1 MSLFSKKGLVTN
13 RFIWKVI
20 RKINII
26 TQVSQNAQSL
36 IFSRL
41 RRVIE
46 FTRFARKEPLA
57 RRKPTAFV
65 DGLNRSFG
73 FN

>member
-26 TQVSQNAQSL
+26 TQVSQHAKSL

-46 FTRFARKEPLA
+46 FTRFARKEPSA
-57 RRKPTAFV
+57 RRSQI
-65 DGLNRSFG
+65 L
-73 FN
+73 